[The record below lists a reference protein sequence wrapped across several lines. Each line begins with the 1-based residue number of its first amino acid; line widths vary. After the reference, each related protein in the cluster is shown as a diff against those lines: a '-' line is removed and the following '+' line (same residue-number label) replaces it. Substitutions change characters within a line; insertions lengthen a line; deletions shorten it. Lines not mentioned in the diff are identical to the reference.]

1 MSFLNNMGSYHLVA
15 RNDYKNAYK
24 CYDKVLKM
32 HPDDN
37 TAIMNGM
44 LAARKQKNVKK
55 EKKYLE
61 LMVRYGSEKDSR
73 LAKGRLEGLNMK

>member
-1 MSFLNNMGSYHLVA
+1 M
-15 RNDYKNAYK
+15 
-24 CYDKVLKM
+24 LKL

-44 LAARKQKNVKK
+44 LAARKQKNIKK

-61 LMVRYGSEKDSR
+61 MMLRYGSDNDKR
-73 LAKGRLEGLNMK
+73 LAEGRLVVLNRK